1 LRWGPPLGALGAA
14 IGEIAIGTVAT
25 STSTTTIILTG
36 ITTRTSTV
44 VKLARATGGNT
55 TRNTAEMRPMAI
67 EEPRTSSVAM
77 RGSSRAAELVV
88 VVAPE
93 ELVAPAGL
101 EPAAQVVR
109 EALVALAVQ
118 VVLAARADQEALA
131 ELAVPVVQEA
141 PAGLVA
147 QVVLAVLV
155 VPAAAKLEHARV
167 EAGLELVPAAEPAVN
182 PVEAQVLVQVAA
194 PARIKSAIAAH
205 PHGQVRVP
213 KLV

>member
-1 LRWGPPLGALGAA
+1 
-14 IGEIAIGTVAT
+14 
-25 STSTTTIILTG
+25 
-36 ITTRTSTV
+36 
-44 VKLARATGGNT
+44 
-55 TRNTAEMRPMAI
+55 
-67 EEPRTSSVAM
+67 
-77 RGSSRAAELVV
+77 
-88 VVAPE
+88 
-93 ELVAPAGL
+93 
-101 EPAAQVVR
+101 
-109 EALVALAVQ
+109 VALAVQ

-213 KLV
+213 KLVEDLAVEVVETTQGQAAAEAATAWEEAE